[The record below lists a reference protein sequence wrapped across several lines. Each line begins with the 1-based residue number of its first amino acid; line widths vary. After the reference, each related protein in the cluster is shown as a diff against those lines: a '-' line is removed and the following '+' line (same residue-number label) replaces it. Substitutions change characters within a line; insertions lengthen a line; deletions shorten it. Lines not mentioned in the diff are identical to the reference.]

1 MYKTTMPV
9 NDQKV
14 FIVEGNMGA
23 GKSTFLKILERA
35 LRVQVV
41 QEPVAEWQAVGGT
54 ENLLAHFYND
64 TNRWAYTFQSYAF
77 VTRVR
82 EQERMAKI
90 NPTTIQILE
99 RSVYSD
105 RYCFAKNC
113 FEMGKMTELE
123 WKLYQEWFA
132 WLVDNY
138 TVKPAGFIYLQTDP
152 EVCYQRMIKRSRSAE
167 SAVSLSYIE
176 LLHAKHE
183 EWLLE
188 KRNVAGYLKDIPVL
202 VLPCNKEFE
211 SDPREQ
217 EKHIESILSFMYANN
232 ACTSPQEVRGTSL

>member
-1 MYKTTMPV
+1 MYKTTMPAA
-9 NDQKV
+9 DQKV

-90 NPTTIQILE
+90 NPTNIQILE

-123 WKLYQEWFA
+123 WKLYQEWFS

-138 TVKPAGFIYLQTDP
+138 TVKPAGFIYMQTDP

-167 SAVSLSYIE
+167 ADVPLSYVE
-176 LLHAKHE
+176 LLHNKHE
-183 EWLLE
+183 EWLLH
-188 KRNVAGYLKDIPVL
+188 KNGVAGYLRDIPVL
-202 VLPCNKEFE
+202 TLCCNNEFE
-211 SDPREQ
+211 HDSREQ
-217 EKHIESILSFMYANN
+217 EKHIESIISFMYTNN
-232 ACTSPQEVRGTSL
+232 ACASGQEVRVTSL

>member
-9 NDQKV
+9 TDQKV

-82 EQERMAKI
+82 AQEEMAKI
-90 NPTTIQILE
+90 NPTNIQILE

-152 EVCYQRMIKRSRSAE
+152 EVCYQRMAKRSRSAE
-167 SAVSLSYIE
+167 AAVPLSYVQ
-176 LLHAKHE
+176 LLHDKHE

-211 SDPREQ
+211 SDLREQ
-217 EKHIESILSFMYANN
+217 EKHIESIISFMYVNN
-232 ACTSPQEVRGTSL
+232 ACTSPQEVRVTSL

>member
-1 MYKTTMPV
+1 MYKTTMPAA
-9 NDQKV
+9 DQKV

-82 EQERMAKI
+82 AQEQMALI
-90 NPTTIQILE
+90 NPTNIQILE

-123 WKLYQEWFA
+123 WKLYQEWFS

-152 EVCYQRMIKRSRSAE
+152 EVCYERMAKRNRSAE
-167 SAVSLSYIE
+167 AAVPLSYVQ
-176 LLHAKHE
+176 LLHDKHE

-188 KRNVAGYLKDIPVL
+188 KRNIASYLKDIPVL
-202 VLPCNKEFE
+202 ILPCNKDFE

-217 EKHIESILSFMYANN
+217 EKHIESIISFMYANN
-232 ACTSPQEVRGTSL
+232 ACTSKQEVRVTSL